1 MKNLPTPRCVV
12 CETKSCRHAKDCFG
26 EADGHQA
33 LYEHERV
40 GRVHKAA
47 SAIEARH
54 YCKEPRLGEVILF
67 ARELGCRRVGLAF
80 CVGLSDEAKVIEQ
93 IRSEHFDVVSVCCEV
108 SGIEKETL
116 DLEQIKSDGS
126 EVMCDGRC
134 WEMTEHRLHFGNA
147 SPFNTLEG
155 MRNNGRSSVP
165 RRYQK

>member
-1 MKNLPTPRCVV
+1 MKNPPTPRCAV
-12 CETKSCRHAKDCFG
+12 CETKSCRRGKDCFG

-67 ARELGCRRVGLAF
+67 ARELGCRTVGLAF

-93 IRSEHFDVVSVCCEV
+93 IRSEHFDVVSVCCKV

-126 EVMCDGRC
+126 EVMCNPAGQADLLNRAG
-134 WEMTEHRLHFGNA
+134 TELNI
-147 SPFNTLEG
+147 
-155 MRNNGRSSVP
+155 V
-165 RRYQK
+165 